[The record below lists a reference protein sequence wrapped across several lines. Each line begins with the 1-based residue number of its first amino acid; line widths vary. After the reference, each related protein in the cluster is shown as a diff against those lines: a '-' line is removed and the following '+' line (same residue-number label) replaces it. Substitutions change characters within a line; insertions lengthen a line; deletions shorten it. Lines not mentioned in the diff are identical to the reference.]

1 MKAPLPSNEADRLNA
16 LQQYEI
22 LDTPNEDTF
31 DDLTRL
37 AAHICRTPTAL
48 ITLVDTS
55 RQWFKSKVGMDA
67 LETPRDIA
75 FCAHAILEPDLLVVK
90 DASQDERFSNNP
102 LVTTDPKFR
111 FYAGAPLITPDGF
124 KLGTLCVIDYMP
136 RDFEIKQ
143 REALIILARQV
154 VAQLELR
161 RGQLQDF
168 RVKIHSIRKLR

>member
-1 MKAPLPSNEADRLNA
+1 MEASLPSNEIVRLHA
-16 LQQYEI
+16 LFEYEI
-22 LDTPNEDTF
+22 LDTFPELMF
-31 DDLTRL
+31 DHLTRL
-37 AAHICRTPTAL
+37 AAHVCRTPTAVISL
-48 ITLVDTS
+48 IDAD

-67 LETPRDIA
+67 TETSRDVA

-102 LVTTDPKFR
+102 LVTTDPKIR

-143 REALIILARQV
+143 QEALIILARQV

>member
-22 LDTPNEDTF
+22 LDTPSEEAF

-37 AAHICRTPTAL
+37 AAQICRTPTAL
-48 ITLVDTS
+48 ITLIDSS

-90 DASQDERFSNNP
+90 DASQDERFLDNP
-102 LVTTDPKFR
+102 LVTTDPKIR
-111 FYAGAPLITPDGF
+111 FYAGAHA
-124 KLGTLCVIDYMP
+124 DYP
-136 RDFEIKQ
+136 RWLEVRHFMCNGSHAKRFWDQ
-143 REALIILARQV
+143 TARSSTDSGSSGNDTTGV
-154 VAQLELR
+154 TA
-161 RGQLQDF
+161 
-168 RVKIHSIRKLR
+168 